1 METERNQSLQVFFSF
16 FFESKLTYEQTN
28 KKLSLSTSHMN
39 TNRFLR
45 DVNMQQADG
54 NNKHM
59 ITAAKR
65 GCKKVIE
72 RWHC

>member
-1 METERNQSLQVFFSF
+1 M
-16 FFESKLTYEQTN
+16 N
-28 KKLSLSTSHMN
+28 KPTKNSLSTSHMN

-54 NNKHM
+54 NNKYM
-59 ITAAKR
+59 ITVAKR